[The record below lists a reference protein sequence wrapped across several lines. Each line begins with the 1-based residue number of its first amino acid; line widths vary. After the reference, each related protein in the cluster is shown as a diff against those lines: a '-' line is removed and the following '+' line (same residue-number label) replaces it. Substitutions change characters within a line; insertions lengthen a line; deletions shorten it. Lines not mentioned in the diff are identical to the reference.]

1 LEVNKIFNMIKKY
14 ILGLLLLVVGVGKAQ
29 QLTTFMEDGGWCW
42 YQDPRVIISNGKLII
57 GGVSGKSGDVRVG
70 VYDLESN
77 KNLGTTV
84 IHENFQADDHNT
96 PAFYVRPDGSILAVY
111 AKHAN
116 EPIHYYRIS
125 DTKDYFSW
133 GEEKQFVHD
142 YEAGKTGVTYMN
154 LYYLENEGLLYN
166 FFRDGPHFN
175 PAFIT
180 SSDHGE
186 TWQNETHFISDGL
199 GSRNRPYARYLHRD
213 ANTIGVSFTEAHP
226 RNYGNSL
233 YYADFKD
240 GVFYNVDG
248 TKIKALKDGTLIPSE
263 SEKIYQGS
271 AKGSD
276 GKHGGSVE
284 NSAWTCAISK
294 DKKERPHIGY
304 TLYLTNDD
312 HRFRLATWNGKKWVD
327 REIAY
332 AGKCLYTKESS
343 YTGLMAFDPKDPRTM
358 FISTE
363 VDPATGKDLGGK
375 HEIYTAKIKEKDDIN
390 SIKWKP
396 ITSNSEYKNIRPI
409 VAEGEGYK
417 VLLWLGDGE
426 WNTFVDYKVNV
437 KGMVLKRP

>member
-1 LEVNKIFNMIKKY
+1 MKNFFLVV
-14 ILGLLLLVVGVGKAQ
+14 LLLFVSVSKAQ
-29 QLTTFMEDGGWCW
+29 EFTTFMEDGGWCW
-42 YQDPRVIISNGKLII
+42 YQDPRVVIKNGKLII
-57 GGVSGKSGDVRVG
+57 AGLSGESGDVKVG
-70 VYDLESN
+70 VYDLEANKSLGDVVLN
-77 KNLGTTV
+77 KN
-84 IHENFQADDHNT
+84 FQKDDHDV
-96 PAFYVRPDGSILAVY
+96 PALYVRPDGSILAVY

-125 DTKDYFSW
+125 TPNDYLSW
-133 GEEKQFVHD
+133 GEEKQFLH
-142 YEAGKTGVTYMN
+142 ESNSGVTYMN
-154 LYYLENEGLLYN
+154 LYYMENEGLLYN

-186 TWQNETHFISDGL
+186 TWGNETHFISDGL
-199 GSRNRPYARYLHRD
+199 GSRNRPYARYLQRNS
-213 ANTIGVSFTEAHP
+213 NTIGVSFTEAHP

-240 GVFYNVDG
+240 GSFYNVDG
-248 TKIKALKDGTLIPSE
+248 SKIKTLKDGTLTPVE
-263 SEKIYQGS
+263 SDEIYQGS
-271 AKGSD
+271 GETRIL
-276 GKHGGSVE
+276 GHGESVV

-304 TLYLTNDD
+304 TLYLNNDD

-343 YTGLMAFDPKDPRTM
+343 YTGLMAFDPLNPKNV
-358 FISTE
+358 FISTD
-363 VDPATGKDLGGK
+363 VNPSTGKDIGK
-375 HEIYTAKIKEKDDIN
+375 HEIYTAKINQKDDIH
-390 SIKWKP
+390 SINWKS

-409 VAEGEGYK
+409 VVQGEGYN

-426 WNTFVDYKVNV
+426 WNTFKDYKVNV
-437 KGMVLKRP
+437 KGIILKRP